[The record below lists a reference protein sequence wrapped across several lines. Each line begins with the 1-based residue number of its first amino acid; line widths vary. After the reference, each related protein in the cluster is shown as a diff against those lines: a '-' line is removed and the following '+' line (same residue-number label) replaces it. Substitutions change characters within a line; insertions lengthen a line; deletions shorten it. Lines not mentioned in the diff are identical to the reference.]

1 MELYKAL
8 ATSDLK
14 EEFKNLCHNL
24 FIETGMDIDMQTKS
38 EHGIDMLIQCDAEH
52 CAVVEIKLYRS
63 KKVALDTIEQAV
75 FHLKRVNDAIHGSHL
90 ILIVSTFVPDDW
102 VQLVKSRFGI
112 TLWDQN
118 DLIHMSKDLHPLASE
133 FIDFFER
140 INPPIETKKITVPNP
155 YKRLASI
162 HTFTETTVKPFC
174 HKAFIGHDLYLNLV
188 KKNNRSNSWTKFEN
202 NVFDIMKHLFG
213 KDLSGWYKNLKM
225 DSSHNRFEMVCRI
238 NSKHDFW
245 NQLALDFN
253 TRYIF
258 FECKDYKEVFGYK
271 NVSSDD
277 VNVLGQALRAI
288 GLIVTKSDD
297 ENYPDF
303 KSQGAF
309 YDNGKL
315 LLHLTEFDIYR
326 MLLDKDMGNDTTSLL
341 KEKIDDAMIQ
351 IRL

>member
-1 MELYKAL
+1 M
-8 ATSDLK
+8 
-14 EEFKNLCHNL
+14 
-24 FIETGMDIDMQTKS
+24 
-38 EHGIDMLIQCDAEH
+38 
-52 CAVVEIKLYRS
+52 
-63 KKVALDTIEQAV
+63 
-75 FHLKRVNDAIHGSHL
+75 

-102 VQLVKSRFGI
+102 VHLAKNKFGI

-118 DLIHMSKDLHPLASE
+118 DLLHMSKALDPLSLA
-133 FIDFFER
+133 FLDFFER
-140 INPPIETKKITVPNP
+140 INPPIEIRKAPSPTP
-155 YKRLASI
+155 YKRMASI
-162 HTFTETTVKPFC
+162 YAFTETTLKPFC
-174 HKAFIGHDLYLNLV
+174 YKASIGHELYQNLI
-188 KKNNRSNSWTKFEN
+188 KETNRSNSWTKFEN
-202 NVFDIMKHLFG
+202 NVFDIMKHLFE

-225 DSSHNRFEMVCRI
+225 DSGHNRFEMVCRI

-245 NQLALDFN
+245 KQLALDFN

-258 FECKDYKEVFGYK
+258 FECKTYKEIYSYK

-288 GLIVTKSDD
+288 GLIVTKCDQIH
-297 ENYPDF
+297 YPDF

-315 LLHLTEFDIYR
+315 LLHLTELDIHR

-341 KEKIDDAMIQ
+341 KERIDDAMIQ

>member
-14 EEFKNLCHNL
+14 ESFKNLCHNL
-24 FIETGMDIDMQTKS
+24 FIESGINIDMHTKTDLDIDMLVS
-38 EHGIDMLIQCDAEH
+38 SDCGHR
-52 CAVVEIKLYRS
+52 AVIEIKLYRS
-63 KKVALDTIEQAV
+63 NKVALETIEQAV
-75 FHLKRVNDAIHGSHL
+75 FHLKRVNADVHGNHI
-90 ILIVSTFVPDDW
+90 ILIVSTLVPDDW
-102 VQLVKSRFGI
+102 VQLLKNRFGI

-118 DLIHMSKDLHPLASE
+118 DLLYMSRTLHPLESD
-133 FIDFFER
+133 FVDFFER
-140 INPPIETKKITVPNP
+140 INPPVEAKKVAVPIP
-155 YKRLASI
+155 YKRMASI
-162 HTFTETTVKPFC
+162 HAFKETTLKPFC
-174 HKAFIGHDLYLNLV
+174 YKASIGHELYQNLV
-188 KKNNRSNSWTKFEN
+188 KKNIRSNSWTKFEN

-213 KDLSGWYKNLKM
+213 KDLSGWYKNLKL
-225 DSSHNRFEMVCRI
+225 DSGHNRFEMVCRI

-245 NQLALDFN
+245 NQMALDFN

-258 FECKDYKEVFGYK
+258 FECKDYKEVYGYK

-277 VNVLGQALRAI
+277 INVLGQALRAI
-288 GLIVTKSDD
+288 GLIVTRSDD

>member
-14 EEFKNLCHNL
+14 ETFKNLCHNL
-24 FIETGMDIDMQTKS
+24 FIASGMDIDMQTKS
-38 EHGIDMLIQCDAEH
+38 ELGIDMLINCNSGH
-52 CAVVEIKLYRS
+52 RAVIEIKLYRS
-63 KKVALDTIEQAV
+63 KRVALDTIEQAV
-75 FHLKRVNDAIHGSHL
+75 FHLKRVNADIHGHHL

-102 VQLVKSRFGI
+102 VQLLKNRFGI
-112 TLWDQN
+112 TLWDQS
-118 DLIHMSKDLHPLASE
+118 DLIHMSKELNPLASE
-133 FIDFFER
+133 FLDFFEG
-140 INPPIETKKITVPNP
+140 INPPIEARKTAAPIP
-155 YKRLASI
+155 YKRMTSI
-162 HTFTETTVKPFC
+162 HAFTETTLKPFYY
-174 HKAFIGHDLYLNLV
+174 KPSIGHDLYQNLI
-188 KKNNRSNSWTKFEN
+188 KKTNRSNSWTKFEN

-225 DSSHNRFEMVCRI
+225 DSGHNRFEMVCRI

-245 NQLALDFN
+245 KQLALDFN

-258 FECKDYKEVFGYK
+258 FECKDYKEVYGYK

-288 GLIVTKSDD
+288 GLIVTKQDE
-297 ENYPDF
+297 ENYPDS

-315 LLHLTEFDIYR
+315 LLHITEFDIYR

-341 KEKIDDAMIQ
+341 KEKIDNAMIQ